1 MLARVA
7 ENLYWMARYIERAED
22 TARLIN
28 AHAQLLLDLPHAAQT
43 AWAPL
48 VHMSGDDSEFAG
60 RYSRAD
66 ARSVIRFLVGDRK
79 HGNSIVNCLA
89 RARENARSVRDT
101 LPREAWEQI
110 NDMYLAARSGAAGAR
125 QFDYLRAIILDAQ
138 RITGLLAG
146 TMNHDA
152 AYAFIRAGR
161 NLERGDM
168 TTRIIDVRCMHLLPL
183 ERGGIDPFETIQW
196 IGVLKSLSAYQMYRQ
211 YMRGAVAGPGVLQF
225 LLQNG
230 LFPRAFVHCL
240 GEVERA
246 VVALPPRPSLLAALA
261 GVREH
266 IEPVQWPHVLKHAAL
281 RALLAQLQAGLDAVH
296 REIDS
301 GYFHA
306 PAEPPAVAGAP
317 PARAGAAP
325 ISTAVSAPQE

>member
-7 ENLYWMARYIERAED
+7 ESLYWLARYVERAED

-43 AWAPL
+43 GWAPL
-48 VHMSGDDSEFAG
+48 VQLSGDGDEFAQ
-60 RYSRAD
+60 RYTRAD
-66 ARSVIRFLVGDRK
+66 ERSAMRFLIADRQ

-110 NDMYLAARSGAAGAR
+110 NDMYLAARGGVLGGR
-125 QFDYLRAIILDAQ
+125 QFEYLRAIVSSAQ
-138 RITGLLAG
+138 RLTGLLAG

-183 ERGGIDPFETIQW
+183 EHGGIDPFATIQW

-211 YMRGAVAGPGVLQF
+211 YMRGAVAAPAVLQF
-225 LLQNG
+225 LLQNE
-230 LFPRAFVHCL
+230 LFPRAFMHCL
-240 GEVERA
+240 AEVERA
-246 VVALPPRPSLLAALA
+246 IAILPPRPSLRAALA
-261 GVREH
+261 GLRGH
-266 IEPVQWPHVLKHAAL
+266 IAPVQWPHALEHAVL
-281 RALLAQLQAGLDAVH
+281 RALLAQLQAGVAAVH
-296 REIDS
+296 SEIDN
-301 GYFHA
+301 GYFH
-306 PAEPPAVAGAP
+306 PPAGEHSATASARVNRAT
-317 PARAGAAP
+317 ARAHAP
-325 ISTAVSAPQE
+325 MRQE